1 MPPPAAHVKEL
12 ALTLFDGLLPLHGLG
27 GEARE
32 LLRFAACLH
41 DIGMQLGYYHHHQH
55 GQYLVLVSELNGFTH
70 RERLLLSLLVGMHR
84 VDAELRVPLDP
95 YTPVFMEGDRA
106 LLRRLGACR
115 RGPMRAARG
124 EGIWSPAEGGL
135 RRAG

>member
-32 LLRFAACLH
+32 LLGFAACLH